1 MRAKDFQE
9 KKEFEEGGEKVG
21 TPSQLFLDA
30 LRTRPRSTN
39 TEALLAELS
48 GRLEYLAQ
56 KAGASISE
64 FLAKAESNPEFND
77 DYLEA
82 LSTARQI
89 ARLKATR

>member
-1 MRAKDFQE
+1 MRAKDFLE
-9 KKEFEEGGEKVG
+9 KKEFQEGSEKAG
-21 TPSQLFLDA
+21 TPSQLFLDV
-30 LRTRPRSTN
+30 LQTRPRSSN

-64 FLAKAESNPEFND
+64 FLAKAESNPEFNE

-82 LSTARQI
+82 LHTARQI
-89 ARLKATR
+89 ARFKATR